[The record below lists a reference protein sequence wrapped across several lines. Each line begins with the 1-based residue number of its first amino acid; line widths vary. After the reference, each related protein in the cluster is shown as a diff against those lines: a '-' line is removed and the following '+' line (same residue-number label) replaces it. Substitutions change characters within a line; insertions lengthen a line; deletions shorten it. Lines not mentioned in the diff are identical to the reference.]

1 MLPPLQT
8 HRRPAQ
14 IHRQPDRTD
23 RGRRHRNGLR
33 RLRCGDRH
41 GPGPRRRRHHGPR
54 RRRRRCGHQPVPP
67 RRHRDRRRGGRYG
80 AGRNTSR
87 QRPPTPRHHDRRQP
101 SRTGGIRHAP
111 VGQGRGSRVCGS
123 RLRLTGRR
131 VRGRHDSVRCIRH
144 KTIATSALCPCAP
157 GAGTTDRP
165 TSSAPTGG
173 SAVSP
178 SGTDGYGEL
187 LPGGAGGTDL
197 GAPRAPDPSS
207 TGASPSGGAGA
218 ACRPRRVRSGA
229 ACLPRGCRSCSG
241 SWPYEPD
248 TYPWPLSFNA
258 HPSLMRRSAA

>member
-54 RRRRRCGHQPVPP
+54 RRRCCLCGHQPVPP

-144 KTIATSALCPCAP
+144 KTIATSALCPRGRDDSPVSRGPRLRLRQGPFRLSRAWA
-157 GAGTTDRP
+157 GASRSVG
-165 TSSAPTGG
+165 SGG
-173 SAVSP
+173 SIGLGRSCPRLRRAPAPRVP
-178 SGTDGYGEL
+178 SGVHRL
-187 LPGGAGGTDL
+187 N
-197 GAPRAPDPSS
+197 RFQ
-207 TGASPSGGAGA
+207 
-218 ACRPRRVRSGA
+218 
-229 ACLPRGCRSCSG
+229 RGR
-241 SWPYEPD
+241 Y
-248 TYPWPLSFNA
+248 L
-258 HPSLMRRSAA
+258 R